1 MVEKLF
7 VSRIR
12 LIEIEMEKIKGN
24 YRSGMK
30 FTQLTVDILFV
41 KMGVE
46 IIVTYLLFF
55 MCINVTDA
63 YC

>member
-7 VSRIR
+7 VCLNG

-24 YRSGMK
+24 YRSRMK
-30 FTQLTVDILFV
+30 FAQLTVDVLFM
-41 KMGVE
+41 KMAVE

-55 MCINVTDA
+55 MCINVADA
-63 YC
+63 HC